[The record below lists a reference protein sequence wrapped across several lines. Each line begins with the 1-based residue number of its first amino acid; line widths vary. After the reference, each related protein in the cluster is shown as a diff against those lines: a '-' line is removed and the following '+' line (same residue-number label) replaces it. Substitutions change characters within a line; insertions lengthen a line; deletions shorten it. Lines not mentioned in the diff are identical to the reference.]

1 MIARPSPFMHSSG
14 MITLNTRLPNSLW
27 AATAFI
33 LLFLTLPTQA
43 QNTDKIIWND
53 PSTWGIE
60 GRGWE
65 KETRKRWYDRLP
77 AKAEG
82 VVTDAVW
89 NLSRHSAG
97 MMVRFQT
104 DASSIHAKWTL
115 LKSNLSMP
123 HMPASG
129 VSGLD
134 LYARDESGN
143 WRWAAATRPNAQSM
157 EVALLRNIKPGLRE
171 YALYLPLYNGCESLE
186 IGVPEGAKFEGLS
199 PRQSKPIVFY
209 GTSITHGACA
219 SRPGMAHPAILGR
232 RFDRPVI
239 NLGFSGNGKMHPE
252 VGGLI
257 AELDAGVIII
267 DCLPNMNADSVTERT
282 TPLVEQIRAVRP
294 DTPIILVEDRRFTNS
309 WLQPEKEVFHDANHN
324 ALRKAYS
331 DLKISGTTNLF
342 YITGDDLLGL
352 DAEGTTDASHPNDLG
367 FMRQADIF
375 EPVLREAL
383 RNL

>member
-1 MIARPSPFMHSSG
+1 MISG
-14 MITLNTRLPNSLW
+14 NTCMENYLRATIACILLAITLP
-27 AATAFI
+27 AK
-33 LLFLTLPTQA
+33 A
-43 QNTDKIIWND
+43 QTTVNIVWHD
-53 PSTWGIE
+53 PSEWGVE

-65 KETRKRWYDRLP
+65 QEARKRWYDRLP

-104 DASSIHAKWTL
+104 DASSIHAQWKL
-115 LKSNLSMP
+115 LSSNLAMP

-186 IGVPEGAKFEGLS
+186 IGIPEGASFKGLP
-199 PRQSKPIVFY
+199 PRQEKPIVFY

-239 NLGFSGNGKMHPE
+239 NLGFSGNGRMHKE
-252 VGGLI
+252 VGDLI
-257 AELDAGVIII
+257 AELSAGVIII
-267 DCLPNMNADSVTERT
+267 DCLPNMNAASVAEKTI
-282 TPLVEQIRAVRP
+282 PLVNQLRAAQP
-294 DTPIILVEDRRFTNS
+294 NTPIILVEDRRFTNT
-309 WLQPEKEVFHDANHN
+309 WLQPEKEAFHDANHT
-324 ALRKAYS
+324 ALRQAYTE
-331 DLKISGTTNLF
+331 LKTSGITNLF
-342 YITGDDLLGL
+342 YIPGDDLLGH
-352 DAEGTTDASHPNDLG
+352 DAEGATDASHPNDLG
-367 FMRQADIF
+367 FVRQADVF

-383 RNL
+383 RRVDGSVEQTN

>member
-1 MIARPSPFMHSSG
+1 MISG
-14 MITLNTRLPNSLW
+14 NTCMKNYLRATIACILLAITLP
-27 AATAFI
+27 AKAQ
-33 LLFLTLPTQA
+33 PTV
-43 QNTDKIIWND
+43 NIVWHD
-53 PSTWGIE
+53 PSEWGVE

-65 KETRKRWYDRLP
+65 QEARKRWYDRLP

-104 DASSIHAKWTL
+104 DASSIHAQWKL
-115 LKSNLSMP
+115 LSSNLAMP

-186 IGVPEGAKFEGLS
+186 IGIPEGASFKGLP
-199 PRQSKPIVFY
+199 PRQEKPIVFY

-239 NLGFSGNGKMHPE
+239 NLGFSGNGRMHKE
-252 VGGLI
+252 VGDLI
-257 AELDAGVIII
+257 AELSAGVITI
-267 DCLPNMNADSVTERT
+267 DCLPNMNAASVAEKTI
-282 TPLVEQIRAVRP
+282 PLVNQLRAAQP
-294 DTPIILVEDRRFTNS
+294 NTPIILVEDRRFTNT
-309 WLQPEKEVFHDANHN
+309 WLQPEKEAFHDANHT
-324 ALRKAYS
+324 ALRQAYTE
-331 DLKISGTTNLF
+331 LKTSGITNLF
-342 YITGDDLLGL
+342 YIPGDDLLGH
-352 DAEGTTDASHPNDLG
+352 DAEGATDASHPNDLG
-367 FMRQADIF
+367 FVRQADVF

-383 RNL
+383 RRVDGSVEQTN

>member
-1 MIARPSPFMHSSG
+1 MIF
-14 MITLNTRLPNSLW
+14 LNPRLRNFLW
-27 AATAFI
+27 AGIAI
-33 LLFLTLPTQA
+33 CLFNLAPATQA
-43 QNTDKIIWND
+43 QAANEVVWHN
-53 PSTWGIE
+53 PSEWGVE

-65 KETRKRWYDRLP
+65 QETRKRWYDRLP

-104 DASSIHAKWTL
+104 DATSIHAKWAL
-115 LKSNLSMP
+115 LSSNLSMP

-157 EVALLRNIKPGLRE
+157 EVRLLQNIKPGLRE

-186 IGVPEGAKFEGLS
+186 IGVPEGAVFNELPS
-199 PRQSKPIVFY
+199 RQEKPIVFY

-219 SRPGMAHPAILGR
+219 SRPGMTHPAILGR

-239 NLGFSGNGKMHPE
+239 NLGFSGNGRMHKE
-252 VGGLI
+252 VGDLI
-257 AELDAGVIII
+257 AELSAGVIII
-267 DCLPNMNADSVTERT
+267 DCLPNMNAESVSDRT
-282 TPLVEQIRAVRP
+282 IPLVKQLRAAQP
-294 DTPIILVEDRRFTNS
+294 NTPIILVEDRRFTNS
-309 WLQPEKEVFHDANHN
+309 WLLPQKEAFHDANHQ
-324 ALRKAYS
+324 ALRKAYT
-331 DLKISGTTNLF
+331 DLKLSGVSNLLYISG
-342 YITGDDLLGL
+342 DSLLGH
-352 DAEGTTDASHPNDLG
+352 DAEGATDASHPNDLG
-367 FMRQADIF
+367 FMRQADTF
-375 EPVLREAL
+375 EPVIREAL
-383 RNL
+383 RLTDSSTNDDH